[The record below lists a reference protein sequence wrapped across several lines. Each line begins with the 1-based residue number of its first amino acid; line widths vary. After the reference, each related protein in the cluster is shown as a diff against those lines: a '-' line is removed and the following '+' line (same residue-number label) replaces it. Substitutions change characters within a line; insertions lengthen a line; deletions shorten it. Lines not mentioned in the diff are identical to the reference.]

1 MPVIFLYFEL
11 PATLLKHDFTM
22 KMQKYADMQDHC
34 ILEQLQNVD
43 SKNINQKISSLNWS
57 VLADYSQ
64 KEVT

>member
-43 SKNINQKISSLNWS
+43 SKNINQKISSLN
-57 VLADYSQ
+57 
-64 KEVT
+64 